1 MRFQHRGYGVAQCE
15 VNLTDNCR
23 RDTRLTISTR
33 GAHRRDAVDEFGLPD
48 YPHGLGAISLVHG
61 ATLYENSRY
70 DVVPTVHVDQDFI
83 EEVARLDQIGTVIP
97 QVMMRIAD
105 GQIRF
110 KGALLRKGKPIVI
123 RRQLI
128 PSLPRERP

>member
-1 MRFQHRGYGVAQCE
+1 M
-15 VNLTDNCR
+15 
-23 RDTRLTISTR
+23 
-33 GAHRRDAVDEFGLPD
+33 
-48 YPHGLGAISLVHG
+48 
-61 ATLYENSRY
+61 
-70 DVVPTVHVDQDFI
+70 PTVHVDQDFI

-110 KGALLRKGKPIVI
+110 KGALLHKGKPIVI